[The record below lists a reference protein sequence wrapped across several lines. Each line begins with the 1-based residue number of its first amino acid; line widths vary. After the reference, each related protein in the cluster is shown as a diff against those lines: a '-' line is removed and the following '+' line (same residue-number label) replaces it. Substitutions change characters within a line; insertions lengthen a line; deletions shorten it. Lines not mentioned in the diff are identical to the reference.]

1 MPIDERTKA
10 EIASLRSIVRAMG
23 KLDSEAQHRVID
35 YLTDR
40 YVDHPPVT
48 NRSPGEQR
56 GVEMHAACERK
67 IQGLTGP
74 RVVA

>member
-40 YVDHPPVT
+40 YVDHPPVRRDA
-48 NRSPGEQR
+48 RSVRAQNGS
-56 GVEMHAACERK
+56 GSV
-67 IQGLTGP
+67 
-74 RVVA
+74 